1 MGSKPGYLTMKLFFA
16 LILMLELSTPSW
28 AAEDKYERPYPHSS
42 GADLLP
48 YCQQTDVVVS
58 QLRCDYYVQGVA
70 DVVTF
75 PVKGV
80 SLACIPKGLNRT
92 ELMQLSVEYLASLNA
107 QTLEENSAAS
117 LLLKN
122 FGKKFPCPKKS
133 KAKISDKMAEAIG
146 RHLEKSNKKSAE

>member
-1 MGSKPGYLTMKLFFA
+1 MKLFFA
-16 LILMLELSTPSW
+16 LILALVLSTPSW
-28 AAEDKYERPYPHSS
+28 AAEGKYERPFPHSS

-48 YCQQTDVVVS
+48 YCQQADVVVS

-70 DVVTF
+70 DLATF

-92 ELMQLSVEYLASLNA
+92 ELMQLSVEYLASLRPQA
-107 QTLEENSAAS
+107 LEGSSAAS

-122 FGKKFPCPKKS
+122 FQKQFPCAKKS
-133 KAKISDKMAEAIG
+133 EAKKNAKFAEALK
-146 RHLEKSNKKSAE
+146 RLKKKPEEKSAE

>member
-1 MGSKPGYLTMKLFFA
+1 MKLFFT
-16 LILMLELSTPSW
+16 LILALELSAPSW
-28 AAEDKYERPYPHSS
+28 AAEGKYERPYPHSS

-48 YCQQTDVVVS
+48 YCQQVDVVVS

-70 DVVTF
+70 DLATF

-92 ELMQLSVEYLASLNA
+92 ELMQLSVEYLASLRPPS
-107 QTLEENSAAS
+107 LEGSSAAS

-122 FGKKFPCPKKS
+122 FQKQFPCAKKTN
-133 KAKISDKMAEAIG
+133 AKKGARMAEAL
-146 RHLEKSNKKSAE
+146 RKLKKKPEEKSVE

>member
-1 MGSKPGYLTMKLFFA
+1 MKLFFV
-16 LILMLELSTPSW
+16 LILALVLSTPSW
-28 AAEDKYERPYPHSS
+28 AAEGKYERPFPHSS

-48 YCQQTDVVVS
+48 YCQQVDVVVS

-70 DVVTF
+70 DLATF

-92 ELMQLSVEYLASLNA
+92 ELMQLSVEYLASLRP
-107 QTLEENSAAS
+107 QSLEGSSAAS

-122 FGKKFPCPKKS
+122 FQKQFPCAK
-133 KAKISDKMAEAIG
+133 KAKAKKGGAMAEAFKNIKKK
-146 RHLEKSNKKSAE
+146 LDEKSAK

>member
-1 MGSKPGYLTMKLFFA
+1 MKLFFA
-16 LILMLELSTPSW
+16 LILALELSTPSW
-28 AAEDKYERPYPHSS
+28 AAEGKYERPYPHSS

-70 DVVTF
+70 DLATF
-75 PVKGV
+75 PVRGV

-92 ELMQLSVEYLASLNA
+92 ELMQLSVEYLASLRP
-107 QTLEENSAAS
+107 QSLEGSSAAS

-122 FGKKFPCPKKS
+122 FQKQFPCAKKANAKMDS
-133 KAKISDKMAEAIG
+133 KMEEAIK